1 MITTKNLTK
10 RYGNKLAVDDLTFA
24 VSPGEV
30 LGFLGANGA
39 GKSTTMRMIAGFV
52 SPSAGSV
59 SVCGHDIE
67 HSPVAAKSC
76 MGYLPE
82 GAPSYGEM
90 TVGEFLDFVADVRGL
105 TGELRRARRKVVVD
119 RLGLSP
125 VIEQVIETLSKG
137 FRRRVGLAQ
146 ALIHDPQVLI
156 LDEPTDGL
164 DPNQKHE
171 VRRLINEL
179 SKDKLVIVSTHI
191 LEEVHEVCTRAII
204 IANGRIVADESPSA
218 LEARSRY
225 HHAVTLRFEKAD
237 ELAAA
242 RREIAH
248 LPQVAALESHP
259 RELRLTA
266 IPRPGANVLSAVSA
280 IIDQFHWD
288 VPELHLESGRLDEV
302 FRSLTEPVKE
312 RENGARSGGGATKLI
327 GSRFMRQVSVIFRRE
342 LRSYFATPLAYVFI
356 IIFLGLAAVFTF
368 QVGGFLERNQADLQ
382 SFFRWHPWLYLVLI
396 PAISMR
402 LWAEERNSGSIELL
416 MTFPITLWQ
425 AVVGKFLAAWCFAG
439 IALALTFP
447 VWITVNYLGSP
458 DNGAIV
464 AAYLGSFLM
473 AGGFLAIGMCL
484 SAATR
489 NQVIAFI
496 TAALVG
502 FVFLLAGFPLVL
514 DFVRGVLPQA
524 IVDAIASLSF
534 FTHFDAISKGVID
547 LRDVVYFAALIAFWL
562 AATALVLDMKKAE

>member
-10 RYGNKLAVDDLTFA
+10 RYGDKLAVNDLSFSVA
-24 VSPGEV
+24 PGEV

-39 GKSTTMRMIAGFV
+39 GKSTTMRMIAGFI
-52 SPSAGSV
+52 SPTAGQV

-67 HSPVAAKSC
+67 TAPVQAKAC

-105 TGELRRARRKVVVD
+105 KGERRRERRDVVID

-125 VIEQVIETLSKG
+125 VVDQVIETLSKG

-204 IANGRIVADESPSA
+204 IAHGRIVADETPTA

-225 HHAVTLRFEKAD
+225 HHAVSLRFEKPD

-242 RREIAH
+242 SREIAL
-248 LPQVAALESHP
+248 LPEVSAVESDA

-266 IPRPGANVLSAVSA
+266 LPKRGANALSAVSA
-280 IIDQFHWD
+280 VIDRFNWD

-302 FRSLTEPVKE
+302 FRTLTDPK
-312 RENGARSGGGATKLI
+312 GI
-327 GSRFMRQVSVIFRRE
+327 DVSSE
-342 LRSYFATPLAYVFI
+342 
-356 IIFLGLAAVFTF
+356 
-368 QVGGFLERNQADLQ
+368 
-382 SFFRWHPWLYLVLI
+382 
-396 PAISMR
+396 
-402 LWAEERNSGSIELL
+402 
-416 MTFPITLWQ
+416 
-425 AVVGKFLAAWCFAG
+425 
-439 IALALTFP
+439 
-447 VWITVNYLGSP
+447 
-458 DNGAIV
+458 
-464 AAYLGSFLM
+464 
-473 AGGFLAIGMCL
+473 
-484 SAATR
+484 
-489 NQVIAFI
+489 
-496 TAALVG
+496 
-502 FVFLLAGFPLVL
+502 
-514 DFVRGVLPQA
+514 
-524 IVDAIASLSF
+524 ASLS
-534 FTHFDAISKGVID
+534 V
-547 LRDVVYFAALIAFWL
+547 
-562 AATALVLDMKKAE
+562 